1 MTSSEAI
8 RADIAAL
15 EARQDELE
23 GQAQAAADDA
33 AAGTIGGMLVA
44 LGLKV
49 KALNGKLAEA
59 LNLEAARERERQ
71 AKQAEKE
78 RQALI
83 ERCAALNADWH
94 AWLLD
99 FQKVDDLAAEL
110 WPRYD
115 ALRKVYDA
123 LLREVMARDMLSET
137 GEYLTFGYKPA
148 GSAAALAQAGA
159 GQIRW
164 RR

>member
-1 MTSSEAI
+1 MTAEEL
-8 RADIAAL
+8 RAAL
-15 EARQDELE
+15 ADLDAQQTALE
-23 GQAQAAADDA
+23 QQAATADDDA
-33 AAGTIGGMLVA
+33 AASIGGLLVA
-44 LGLKV
+44 LGLKA
-49 KALNGKLAEA
+49 KALRAKLADA

-71 AKQAEKE
+71 AKAAEQE
-78 RQALI
+78 RQKLI

-137 GEYLTFGYKPA
+137 GEYMTFGSKPA

>member
-1 MTSSEAI
+1 MTAEEL
-8 RADIAAL
+8 RAAL
-15 EARQDELE
+15 ADLDAQQTALE
-23 GQAQAAADDA
+23 QQAATADDDA
-33 AAGTIGGMLVA
+33 AASIGGLLVA
-44 LGLKV
+44 LGLKA
-49 KALNGKLAEA
+49 KALRAKLAEA
-59 LNLEAARERERQ
+59 LNVEAARERERQ
-71 AKQAEKE
+71 AKAAEQE
-78 RQALI
+78 RQKLI

-137 GEYLTFGYKPA
+137 GEYMTFGSKPA